1 LKYAWLV
8 IGIVAAR
15 FLTTAIAYPQ
25 LDGDLAWQRRLGE
38 TILRTHAIPRALGD
52 ETFTAAGAPWL
63 PQEWAFSVLGALA
76 GNGPGFAVFAGG
88 VALAAILAL
97 VLTARQAE
105 QLGASP
111 RATVLCTA
119 FAGIALFASFG
130 VRAQV
135 LAWPLLALFVVLLDV
150 ESPLAYAALGVAALW
165 SNLHASALLAPALAA
180 AATAGSAFDEGVR
193 GPNVR
198 RRATIAL
205 GSLAAICCN
214 PFGWGLPL
222 YALRVFAAPFKSA
235 ISEWK
240 PTDLGD
246 SSFAFGALPLLLIA
260 LVYVAGPSA
269 RRARDTIVL
278 VVVAYLV
285 LAATRNVAIFGIVA
299 APLAAA
305 ALSRNVAFFAR
316 TPGDARTGRATRYG
330 LPAVMA
336 VMAAVLTIALLRGTA
351 RTSDNVAA
359 RAIAFVTAGPARHR
373 LFCADFAWCGLAVGS
388 ATTRVFID
396 GRADP
401 YPAAVWNDYLAV
413 ARLRPE
419 WRAVLTRYRVD
430 AIVVAKD
437 SAFDRVL
444 ERTPPWRLGFDDATY
459 RVWLRPAGIART
471 HGRPIRP
478 RTVS

>member
-1 LKYAWLV
+1 MKYAWLV

-15 FLTTAIAYPQ
+15 FLTTAIAYPE
-25 LDGDLAWQRRLGE
+25 LDGDLAWQRRLGA
-38 TILRTHAIPRALGD
+38 TILRTHAIPRALGR
-52 ETFTAAGAPWL
+52 ETFTAVGAPWL

-76 GNGPGFAVFAGG
+76 GNGAGWVAFAGG

-97 VLTARQAE
+97 VLTAWQAE
-105 QLGASP
+105 RLGASP
-111 RATVLCTA
+111 RANVLCTT

-135 LAWPLLALFVVLLDV
+135 LGWPLLALFVMLLDV

-180 AATAGSAFDEGVR
+180 AAAAGTAFDEGLR

-214 PFGWGLPL
+214 PFGWGLPR
-222 YALRVFAAPFKSA
+222 YALGVFSAPFKSA

-260 LVYVAGPSA
+260 LVYAAGPSA

-278 VVVAYLV
+278 IVFAYLV

-316 TPGDARTGRATRYG
+316 TPRDAVADRTTRYG

-336 VMAAVLTIALLRGTA
+336 VLAAVLTVALLRGAA
-351 RTSDNVAA
+351 RTSDSVAA
-359 RAIAFVTAGPARHR
+359 RAIAFVTAGPAHHR

-388 ATTRVFID
+388 GTTRVFLD

-401 YPAAVWNDYLAV
+401 YPAAVWKDYLAV

-419 WRAVLTRYRVD
+419 WRRILGRDRVD

-437 SAFDRVL
+437 SVFDQVL
-444 ERTPPWRLGFDDATY
+444 ERTPPWRLAYGDATY
-459 RVWLRPAGIART
+459 RVYLLPAAIRRDHVRPT
-471 HGRPIRP
+471 RP

>member
-1 LKYAWLV
+1 MKYAWLV

-15 FLTTAIAYPQ
+15 FLTTAIAYPE
-25 LDGDLAWQRRLGE
+25 LDGDIAWQRRLGE
-38 TILRTHAIPRALGD
+38 MILRTHVIPRSLGG
-52 ETFTAAGAPWL
+52 ETFTAPGAPWL

-76 GNGPGFAVFAGG
+76 GTGAGWVAFAGG

-97 VLTARQAE
+97 ALTAWQAE
-105 QLGASP
+105 RLGASP
-111 RATVLCTA
+111 RANAVCTA

-150 ESPLAYAALGVAALW
+150 ESPLAYAAIGVAALW
-165 SNLHASALLAPALAA
+165 SNVHASALLAPALAA
-180 AATAGSAFDEGVR
+180 AAAAGSALDEGLR
-193 GPNVR
+193 RPNVR

-222 YALRVFAAPFKSA
+222 YALGVFTAPFKSA

-260 LVYVAGPSA
+260 FIYLAGPSA

-278 VVVAYLV
+278 IAFAYLV
-285 LAATRNVAIFGIVA
+285 LGATRNVAIFGIVA

-316 TPGDARTGRATRYG
+316 TPADRVTGRATRYG

-336 VMAAVLTIALLRGTA
+336 VLAAVLTVALLRGAA
-351 RTSDNVAA
+351 RTSDSVAA
-359 RAIAFVTAGPARHR
+359 KAIAFVTAGPARHR

-388 ATTRVFID
+388 ATTRVFLD

-401 YPAAVWNDYLAV
+401 YPAAVWNDYLDV
-413 ARLRPE
+413 ARLRPD
-419 WRAVLTRYRVD
+419 WRRILERYRVD

-437 SAFDRVL
+437 SVFDRVL
-444 ERTPPWRLGFDDATY
+444 ERTPPWRLAFGDASY
-459 RVWLRPAGIART
+459 RVWLRPALEARN
-471 HGRPIRP
+471 HVRPAQP